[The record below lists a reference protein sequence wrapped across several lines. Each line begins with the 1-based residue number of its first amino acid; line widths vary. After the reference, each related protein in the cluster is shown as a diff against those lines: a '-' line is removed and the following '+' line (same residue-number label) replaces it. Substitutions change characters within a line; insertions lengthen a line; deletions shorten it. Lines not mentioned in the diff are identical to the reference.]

1 MSQKHVGKNVPYT
14 PIVPQLTSEKGPPG
28 GSDMIMADDGLLR
41 GVYLDLTQRLNF
53 NASQD
58 EHISMIIQPTS
69 PETGRVP
76 VKTTPTHQH

>member
-41 GVYLDLTQRLNF
+41 GG
-53 NASQD
+53 
-58 EHISMIIQPTS
+58 IS
-69 PETGRVP
+69 
-76 VKTTPTHQH
+76 